1 MTRAPSPGEP
11 CLRVVL
17 LCDDEPFEI
26 PRTVGS
32 IVESLPGWRF
42 TVASM
47 GGHAS
52 LRDIRLNSERYLGL
66 YGPLGFM
73 ARGSWMILLKVL
85 AALRAPTAAPH
96 SLAQAASRSGAD
108 FITIDRVNSDAG
120 RAALEALEPDVLVS
134 IACPQILRP
143 RTLAIPAVCALNL
156 HSALLPMNRGM
167 LPTFWSLFSE
177 PPRAGVT
184 LHLMTAELDGG
195 EILLQREIPVSRRTT
210 SLHSLIRR
218 CKRTGAE
225 MVTEGLLMV
234 ARGSWATRPNPS
246 GEGSRNGFPTKA
258 DVAEFRR
265 RGGRIW

>member
-1 MTRAPSPGEP
+1 MTLVPSPGGP
-11 CLRVVL
+11 VLRVVL

-26 PRTVGS
+26 PRTVER
-32 IVESLPGWRF
+32 IVESLPGWHF
-42 TVASM
+42 TVASL

-52 LRDIRLNSERYLGL
+52 LRDFRRNSARYLGL
-66 YGPLGFM
+66 YGLSGFI
-73 ARGSWMILLKVL
+73 ARGAWMIVLKVL
-85 AALRAPTAAPH
+85 AALRARTPSPH
-96 SLAQAASRSGAD
+96 SLAQAAGRAGAD
-108 FITIDRVNSDAG
+108 FIRIDRVNTKAG
-120 RAALEALEPDVLVS
+120 RAALEALKPDVFVS

-143 RTLAIPAVCALNL
+143 KTLAIPSICALNL

-167 LPTFWSLFSE
+167 LPTFWSLLSE

-195 EILLQREIPVSRRTT
+195 GILLQREIPVSRRTT

-218 CKRTGAE
+218 CKQTGAE

-234 ARGSWATRPNPS
+234 AEGSFVTRPNPP
-246 GEGSRNGFPTKA
+246 GEGSRNGFPTAA
-258 DVAEFRR
+258 DVSEFRR